1 MIGKSYSDDKKI
13 VEGAVVRDYETP
25 DRLGLSTSENY
36 YIWSRPI
43 INNKMDTES
52 FYVTG
57 AQGIADSVNQ
67 MRLRKYYLNNKEAA
81 AVRKTGWEMKHWSN
95 PIAVFSIKT
104 GKLMWHDEDQYN
116 EEDMNGHGYDISVA
130 QTGEGSLRSDTYN
143 KWEVSIN
150 SVKPIVIIPHHD
162 DAPLNQYNR
171 IIVAIK
177 RSDKTKSKSEI
188 HTIVY
193 ANDQDISKS
202 IRIGNSMAITEA
214 MKVATFLYNDGH
226 DLVTIARTCIQEEY
240 VKQITG
246 HIENNGTVKD
256 ISVST
261 MRHESLRLGQPEG
274 YKAPVIKCTTSGL
287 KQMIDRL
294 GDAMD
299 ENEIWI
305 DSTPV
310 SPNGYYHNDQGK
322 IDLTKLKTYR
332 DFSQVSPDWLLT
344 VRDEDD
350 NLLFGFKFHDFL
362 IPKFYI
368 EFGKNVHRNLD
379 RMRGEWPPIGRSPK
393 NSEWSIPWHS
403 AVYEFVKNNDAL
415 KYIVSGRSKTPATE
429 RWRAYWII
437 YQEDFWDIPDN
448 KKPNLSKKMPG
459 GLANKEDIPNLQYWL
474 IRMLTGEHEKG
485 MNDEA

>member
-36 YIWSRPI
+36 YIWTRPI

-52 FYVTG
+52 FYVAG
-57 AQGIADSVNQ
+57 AQGIAYKINQ

-130 QTGEGSLRSDTYN
+130 QTGEGSSRSDAYN

-177 RSDKTKSKSEI
+177 RSNKTKSKSEI

-226 DLVTIARTCIQEEY
+226 DLVTIARTCLQEEY

-246 HIENNGTVKD
+246 HIENNGY
-256 ISVST
+256 S
-261 MRHESLRLGQPEG
+261 
-274 YKAPVIKCTTSGL
+274 
-287 KQMIDRL
+287 
-294 GDAMD
+294 
-299 ENEIWI
+299 
-305 DSTPV
+305 
-310 SPNGYYHNDQGK
+310 
-322 IDLTKLKTYR
+322 
-332 DFSQVSPDWLLT
+332 
-344 VRDEDD
+344 
-350 NLLFGFKFHDFL
+350 
-362 IPKFYI
+362 
-368 EFGKNVHRNLD
+368 
-379 RMRGEWPPIGRSPK
+379 
-393 NSEWSIPWHS
+393 
-403 AVYEFVKNNDAL
+403 
-415 KYIVSGRSKTPATE
+415 
-429 RWRAYWII
+429 
-437 YQEDFWDIPDN
+437 
-448 KKPNLSKKMPG
+448 
-459 GLANKEDIPNLQYWL
+459 
-474 IRMLTGEHEKG
+474 
-485 MNDEA
+485 